1 MQKLVRALR
10 PWTWCLIGGR
20 AVEIW
25 TNPPQTPDVDVLVV
39 FREEDASVLLA
50 RLKSEAIE
58 LESSLEGDGV
68 PTFFLKDRQT
78 KVEVDV
84 LGAYETM
91 HYFVAER
98 AVSKVVQRAR
108 FPVAYAEDI
117 VILKARAIVDIGR
130 PAEKRKRDR
139 KAVWDIDKQV
149 KLNKPYI
156 QETLDEHGWSEEAK
170 MLHVMRIL

>member
-1 MQKLVRALR
+1 MTPFIQHPDFPVVMQKLVRALR

-20 AVEIW
+20 AVGIW

-108 FPVAYAEDI
+108 FPVAYAEDMGGW
-117 VILKARAIVDIGR
+117 LKARIERGHEAVRELQDI
-130 PAEKRKRDR
+130 E
-139 KAVWDIDKQV
+139 Q
-149 KLNKPYI
+149 N
-156 QETLDEHGWSEEAK
+156 
-170 MLHVMRIL
+170 